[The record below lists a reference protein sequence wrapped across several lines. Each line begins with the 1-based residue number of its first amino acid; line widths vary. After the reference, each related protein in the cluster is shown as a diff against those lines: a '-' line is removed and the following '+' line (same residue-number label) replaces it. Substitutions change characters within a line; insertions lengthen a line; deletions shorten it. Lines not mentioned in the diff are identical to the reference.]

1 MRIALFTE
9 VFLPKWDGVVN
20 TLSHLLEHLERR
32 GHQSV
37 LFAPEGG
44 PDQYAGTPIVGFPG
58 YPFPLYPELKMVVP
72 PYLNVH
78 EQLEAFQP
86 DLIHLI
92 NPVLLGI
99 SGQRYAHKVGI
110 PVIAS
115 FHTDLGG
122 FAEKWG
128 LGMFS
133 EPIWGYLRWIHN
145 QADLNV
151 CPSHATAE
159 VLVGQGFENVQ
170 VWPRGVDTVQYR
182 PEHRDPAWRE
192 RLGVDG
198 PDAPLLLY
206 VGRLSVEKRIKWIRP
221 VLDLL
226 PEARL
231 AIVGDGPERLEL
243 EEYFAGT
250 PTTFPGFLR
259 GRDLAQVY
267 ASADLFVFPAANET
281 LGNVVLE
288 AMASGLPVVAAGS
301 GGPLDLVSDGET
313 GILFDPDDPQALVEA
328 TVRLLH
334 DRALARRY
342 GAAGRLHAEARTWA
356 ATLDTLLDYYAAL
369 IQEHAVP
376 QIAWLNSA

>member
-1 MRIALFTE
+1 
-9 VFLPKWDGVVN
+9 V
-20 TLSHLLEHLERR
+20 
-32 GHQSV
+32 
-37 LFAPEGG
+37 
-44 PDQYAGTPIVGFPG
+44 
-58 YPFPLYPELKMVVP
+58 
-72 PYLNVH
+72 
-78 EQLEAFQP
+78 
-86 DLIHLI
+86 

-99 SGQRYAHKVGI
+99 SGQRYARNVGI

-115 FHTDLGG
+115 FHTDLSG

-151 CPSHATAE
+151 CPSHATADE
-159 VLVGQGFENVQ
+159 LTRQGFENVR
-170 VWPRGVDTVQYR
+170 VWPRGVDTEQYH
-182 PEHRDPAWRE
+182 PEHRSQEWRE
-192 RLGVDG
+192 RLSSGQ

-231 AIVGDGPERLEL
+231 AIIGDGPERAEL

-250 PTTFPGFLR
+250 PTVFPGFLR
-259 GRDLAQVY
+259 GHDLAQAY

-288 AMASGLPVVAAGS
+288 AMASELPVVAAGS
-301 GGPLDLVSDGET
+301 GGPLDLVADGET
-313 GILFDPDDPQALVEA
+313 GILFDSEDPPALVEA
-328 TVRLLH
+328 VARLVE
-334 DRALARRY
+334 DRALADAPTPRPAPGRPPSTICWASTQRSSRRVPFLKWSNPTQNCRWEPVKY
-342 GAAGRLHAEARTWA
+342 SIFMNLRRSPCRLKADR
-356 ATLDTLLDYYAAL
+356 
-369 IQEHAVP
+369 
-376 QIAWLNSA
+376 

>member
-1 MRIALFTE
+1 VRIALFTE

-20 TLSHLLEHLERR
+20 TLSHLLEHLESR
-32 GHQSV
+32 GHQSI

-44 PDQYAGTPIVGFPG
+44 PDHYAGTPIISFPG

-78 EQLEAFQP
+78 EQLEAFRP
-86 DLIHLI
+86 DLIHLV

-99 SGQRYAHKVGI
+99 SGQRYARKVGI
-110 PVIAS
+110 PVVAS

-151 CPSHATAE
+151 CPSHATADE
-159 VLVGQGFENVQ
+159 LVGQGFENVR
-170 VWPRGVDTVQYR
+170 VWPRGVDTVQYH
-182 PEHRDPAWRE
+182 PEYRNPAWRE
-192 RLGVDG
+192 RLGVDR

-221 VLDLL
+221 VLDLM
-226 PEARL
+226 PEVRL
-231 AIVGDGPERLEL
+231 AIVGDGPERPEL

-259 GRDLAQVY
+259 GHDLAQAY
-267 ASADLFVFPAANET
+267 ASADLFVFPGANET

-313 GILFDPDDPQALVEA
+313 GILFDPNDPQALVDA
-328 TVRLLH
+328 AVGLLK
-334 DRALARRY
+334 DQALARRY
-342 GAAGRLHAEARTWA
+342 GATGRLHAEARTWET
-356 ATLDTLLDYYAAL
+356 TLDTLLGDYAEL
-369 IQEHAVP
+369 IQVHAAP

>member
-1 MRIALFTE
+1 VRIALFTE

-32 GHQSV
+32 GHRSI
-37 LFAPEGG
+37 LFSPEGG
-44 PDQYAGTPIVGFPG
+44 PDHYAGTPIVGFPG

-72 PYLNVH
+72 PYLDVM
-78 EQLEAFQP
+78 EQLESFQP
-86 DLIHLI
+86 DLVHLV

-99 SGQRYAHKVGI
+99 SGQRYARNVGI

-115 FHTDLGG
+115 FHTDLSG

-151 CPSHATAE
+151 CPSHATADE
-159 VLVGQGFENVQ
+159 LTRQGFENVR
-170 VWPRGVDTVQYR
+170 VWPRGVDTEQYH
-182 PEHRDPAWRE
+182 PEHRSQEWRE
-192 RLGVDG
+192 RLSSGQ

-231 AIVGDGPERLEL
+231 AIIGDGPERAEL

-250 PTTFPGFLR
+250 PTVFPGFLR
-259 GRDLAQVY
+259 GHDLAQAY

-301 GGPLDLVSDGET
+301 GGPLDLVADGET
-313 GILFDPDDPQALVEA
+313 GILFDSEDPPALVEA
-328 TVRLLH
+328 VARLVE
-334 DRALARRY
+334 DRALAAQY
-342 GAAGRLHAEARTWA
+342 GAAGRAHAEARTWET
-356 ATLDTLLDYYAAL
+356 TLDNLLGQYTAL
-369 IQEHAVP
+369 IEKSAVP
-376 QIAWLNSA
+376 QMV